1 MDSMSLPP
9 ASPGSPTGPPAGS
22 RAGSRASAVETGR
35 DDDGGRHHGE
45 YKVSGGKLVVA
56 DFDVVA
62 GALANV
68 SVSGDFFLEPD
79 EALLEINHA
88 LTGLPA
94 DAGAAEIA
102 AAVES
107 ALPSDAVLFG
117 FSTDAVAVAVRRGL
131 AKATGWTDHH
141 WNIIAPSVLPTHV
154 NVALDEVLTEEVGAG
169 RRNPTLRFWDWEEP
183 SVVIGSFQS
192 VRNELHP
199 EGVARHGISVVRRIS
214 GGGAMFMEAG
224 NCITYSLYLPQTLV
238 DGISFADSYAF
249 LDAWVLAALEKVGIN
264 AFYVPLNDIA
274 TEQGKIGGAA
284 QKRLANGGMLH
295 HVTMSYDIDADKMVE
310 VLRIGKE
317 KLSDKGTTSAK
328 KRVDPLRRQ
337 TGLARG
343 EIVAAMMEVF
353 TERYAATASEL
364 TPAELD
370 AAHRRVESKFGTAEW
385 LHRVP

>member
-1 MDSMSLPP
+1 MSLPP
-9 ASPGSPTGPPAGS
+9 VSPGSAAGTASSADGPTSDLGPGS
-22 RAGSRASAVETGR
+22 
-35 DDDGGRHHGE
+35 DDGGGRHHGE
-45 YKVSGGKLVVA
+45 YKVHGGKLVVA

-79 EALLEINHA
+79 EALLDINRA

-94 DAGAAEIA
+94 DSGAAEIA

-107 ALPSDAVLFG
+107 ALPADAVLFG

-131 AKATGWTDHH
+131 AKATGWGDHH

-154 NVALDEVLTEEVGAG
+154 NVALDEVLAEEVGAG

-249 LDAWVLAALEKVGIN
+249 LDAWVLAALEKLGIS

-274 TEQGKIGGAA
+274 TDHGKIGGAA

-310 VLRIGKE
+310 VLRVGKE
-317 KLSDKGTTSAK
+317 KLADKGTTSAK

-337 TGLARG
+337 TGLARE
-343 EIVAAMMEVF
+343 EIVAAMMAVF

-364 TPAELD
+364 TAAELE
-370 AAHRRVESKFGTAEW
+370 AAHRRVESKFGTVEW

>member
-1 MDSMSLPP
+1 MSLPP
-9 ASPGSPTGPPAGS
+9 VSPGSAASSADGPTSDLGPGS
-22 RAGSRASAVETGR
+22 
-35 DDDGGRHHGE
+35 DDGGGRHHGE
-45 YKVSGGKLVVA
+45 YKVHGGKLVVA
-56 DFDVVA
+56 DFDVAA

-79 EALLEINHA
+79 EALLDINRA

-94 DAGAAEIA
+94 DSGAAEIA

-107 ALPSDAVLFG
+107 ALPADAVLFG

-131 AKATGWTDHH
+131 AKATGWGDHH

-192 VRNELHP
+192 VRNELYP

-249 LDAWVLAALEKVGIN
+249 LDAWVLAALEKLGIS

-274 TEQGKIGGAA
+274 TDQGKIGGAA

-310 VLRIGKE
+310 VLRVGKE

-337 TGLARG
+337 TGLARE
-343 EIVAAMMEVF
+343 EIVAAMMAVF

-364 TPAELD
+364 TAAELE
-370 AAHRRVESKFGTAEW
+370 AAHRRVESKFGTVEW

>member
-1 MDSMSLPP
+1 MECMTDAVSGAGFRP
-9 ASPGSPTGPPAGS
+9 A
-22 RAGSRASAVETGR
+22 RR
-35 DDDGGRHHGE
+35 HGE
-45 YKVSGGKLVVA
+45 YKVPGGKLVVI
-56 DFDVVA
+56 DLDVE
-62 GALANV
+62 GGLLSGV

-79 EALLEINHA
+79 EALLDINRA
-88 LTGLPA
+88 LTGLPETTT
-94 DAGAAEIA
+94 AAELSA
-102 AAVES
+102 ALTAS
-107 ALPSDAVLFG
+107 LPPGAVLFG
-117 FSTDAVAVAVRRGL
+117 FSADAVAVAVRRAL
-131 AKATGWTDHH
+131 AKASSWSDHH
-141 WNIIAPSVLPTHV
+141 WIIAPRVLPTHL

-192 VRNELHP
+192 VRNEIDP
-199 EGVARHGISVVRRIS
+199 GGVARYGITVVRRIS

-249 LDAWVLAALEKVGIN
+249 LDAWVMAALEKIGIS

-274 TEQGKIGGAA
+274 TDQGKIGGAA

-317 KLSDKGTTSAK
+317 KLSDKGTRSAK

-337 TGLARG
+337 TGLART
-343 EIVAAMMEVF
+343 EIIDAMMDVF
-353 TERYAATASEL
+353 SERYAATPSEL
-364 TPAELD
+364 TAAELD
-370 AAHRRVESKFGTAEW
+370 AARERVATKFGTQEW
-385 LHRVP
+385 LNRVP

>member
-1 MDSMSLPP
+1 MTLSSPSNSP
-9 ASPGSPTGPPAGS
+9 SASQAL
-22 RAGSRASAVETGR
+22 
-35 DDDGGRHHGE
+35 HGE
-45 YKVSGGKLVVA
+45 YKVPGGKLVVA
-56 DFDVVA
+56 DLAVVE
-62 GALANV
+62 GALADV
-68 SVSGDFFLEPD
+68 SISGDFFLEPD
-79 EALLEINHA
+79 EALLDINRA
-88 LTGLPA
+88 LTGLPESTS
-94 DAGAAEIA
+94 AAELA
-102 AAVES
+102 AAVKA
-107 ALPSDAVLFG
+107 ALPADAALFG
-117 FSTDAVAVAVRRGL
+117 FSAEAVAITVRRAL
-131 AKATGWTDHH
+131 AKATTWVDHQ
-141 WNIIAPSVLPTHV
+141 WNIIAPSVLPTET

-192 VRNELHP
+192 FRNEVDP
-199 EGVARHGISVVRRIS
+199 DGVAKHGISVVRRIS

-238 DGISFADSYAF
+238 DGLSFTDSYPF
-249 LDAWVLAALEKVGIN
+249 LDAWVMAALEKLGIR

-317 KLSDKGTTSAK
+317 KLSDKGTRSAK

-337 TGLARG
+337 TGLARTAII
-343 EIVAAMMEVF
+343 EAMMDVF
-353 TERYAATASEL
+353 TERYGATPSEL
-364 TPAELD
+364 TGTEL
-370 AAHRRVESKFGTAEW
+370 AVARERVRSKFGTAEW